1 MRVRQI
7 SLAARHQQQPL
18 CHKGKQEE
26 TSMSRVYDAL
36 QQCSKDQVSL
46 SILRET
52 DPKALFPDQFTSTV
66 WDPEAAET
74 VDPDLYRNEKLPV
87 LFSAYSFASE
97 QFRLLAAR
105 LQQLQHARAAKSVL
119 LTSCAEGDG
128 KSLLVLNL
136 ALSLAQGGRQR
147 ILLLDGNLRK
157 AALSSMLGIDSRPGL
172 TNWYQTNRSISDSL
186 YRISGQ
192 NVWAMPAGNA
202 PVDPLE
208 LVKSVRL
215 PELLQTLNGAF
226 DWVLIDSPPLL
237 PLADAE
243 VLSRICEATIIV
255 VRCNKSTK
263 GTLKQALERVAPT
276 KLVGLLLNDFP
287 TNHNGSAVR

>member
-1 MRVRQI
+1 
-7 SLAARHQQQPL
+7 
-18 CHKGKQEE
+18 
-26 TSMSRVYDAL
+26 MSRVYDAL

-52 DPKALFPDQFTSTV
+52 DPKALFPDQFASTV
-66 WDPEAAET
+66 WDPEAVVAI
-74 VDPDLYRNEKLPV
+74 DPDLSRNEKLPV

-119 LTSCAEGDG
+119 LTSSTEGDG
-128 KSLLVLNL
+128 KSLVALNL
-136 ALSLAQGGRQR
+136 GIALAQGGRQR
-147 ILLLDGNLRK
+147 VLLLDGNLRK
-157 AALSSMLGIDSRPGL
+157 AGLSSMLTIDSRPGL
-172 TNWYQTNRSISDSL
+172 KNWYQTHGSVL
-186 YRISGQ
+186 EFMYRISGQ

-202 PVDPLE
+202 YVDPLE
-208 LVKSVRL
+208 LVKSARL
-215 PELLQTLNGAF
+215 PELLVTLNGAF

-243 VLSRICEATIIV
+243 VLSRVCDATIMV
-255 VRCNKSTK
+255 VRCNKSAK
-263 GTLKQALERVAPT
+263 GALKQALERVAPA

-287 TNHNGSAVR
+287 SSTNGSRAS

>member
-1 MRVRQI
+1 
-7 SLAARHQQQPL
+7 
-18 CHKGKQEE
+18 
-26 TSMSRVYDAL
+26 MSRVYDAL

-52 DPKALFPDQFTSTV
+52 DPKALFPDQFTSKL

-128 KSLLVLNL
+128 KSLLVVNL
-136 ALSLAQGGRQR
+136 ALSLAQGGQQR

-263 GTLKQALERVAPT
+263 STLKQALERVTPA

-287 TNHNGSAVR
+287 TNHNGSAAM

>member
-1 MRVRQI
+1 
-7 SLAARHQQQPL
+7 
-18 CHKGKQEE
+18 
-26 TSMSRVYDAL
+26 MSRVYDAL

-105 LQQLQHARAAKSVL
+105 LQQLQNARAARSVL
-119 LTSCAEGDG
+119 LTSSAEGDG
-128 KSLLVLNL
+128 KSLLALNL
-136 ALSLAQGGRQR
+136 GMSLAQGGRQR
-147 ILLLDGNLRK
+147 VLLLDGNLRK
-157 AALSSMLGIDSRPGL
+157 AALSAMLTISSRPGL
-172 TNWYQTNRSISDSL
+172 KDWYRANGSVLDFMC
-186 YRISGQ
+186 RISGH
-192 NVWAMPAGNA
+192 NVWAMPAGDA
-202 PVDPLE
+202 QVDPLE
-208 LVKSVRL
+208 LLKSARM
-215 PELLQTLNGAF
+215 PELLQTLSSAF

-243 VLSRICEATIIV
+243 VLSRVCDATIMV
-255 VRCNKSTK
+255 VRPNTSTK
-263 GTLKQALERVAPT
+263 NTLRQALERVAPT

-287 TNHNGSAVR
+287 TTHNGGTS